1 MASVLLG
8 AHEVPLNGAI
18 TLREWAQEWRSF
30 TVHLKPKTV
39 VGYDSLLRN
48 QLLPAFGDTAL
59 DDIDGLAV
67 RRWVAGLVGSGLSAS
82 RTNQAFRLL
91 GQLIRLAVECGLIE
105 RDQCQGV
112 KLPRVPTHE
121 ASFLTPSE
129 IERLAAEVAARYRPL
144 VHVLAYGGLRWGE
157 AAALRRGRMDRD
169 RARLTVA
176 ESLAEVNGR
185 LVFGSTKTD
194 VVRTVSLPAF
204 LVAELEMHLVGVA
217 GDESALVF
225 TSPQGRPLRLPNFRR
240 RVWWPALERAG
251 LPRSIRIHDL
261 RHSCATML
269 IANGVHPKAI
279 QRHLGH
285 ANIDIMMNR
294 YGHLLPEQFEA
305 IGASLDAIHGSALS
319 T

>member
-1 MASVLLG
+1 MASVLLP
-8 AHEVPLNGAI
+8 ADLAPRTEVI
-18 TLREWAQEWRSF
+18 TLSGWVQEWRSF
-30 TVHLKPKTV
+30 TVHLKPKTLA
-39 VGYDSLLRN
+39 GYESLLRN
-48 QLLPAFGDTAL
+48 QVLPAFGDTAL

-67 RRWVAGLVGSGLSAS
+67 RRWVAGRFGSGLSAS

-91 GQLIRLAVECGLIE
+91 GQLMRLAVECGLLA
-105 RDQCQGV
+105 RDPCRGV

-121 ASFLTPSE
+121 ASFLSVSE
-129 IERLAAEVAARYRPL
+129 IERLATGAGVRYRPL

-157 AAALRRGRMDRD
+157 ASALRRGRADLD

-185 LVFGSTKTD
+185 LVWGSTKTHA
-194 VVRTVSLPAF
+194 VRAVSIPAF
-204 LVAELEMHLVGVA
+204 LVAELRGHLERVPDDA
-217 GDESALVF
+217 SALVF
-225 TSPQGRPLRLPNFRR
+225 TSPHGQPLRLPNFRR

-251 LPRSIRIHDL
+251 LPRSTRIHDL
-261 RHSCATML
+261 RHSCATLL

-285 ANIDIMMNR
+285 ATIDITMNT

-305 IGASLDAIHGSALS
+305 IGTSLDGIHRSAS
-319 T
+319 